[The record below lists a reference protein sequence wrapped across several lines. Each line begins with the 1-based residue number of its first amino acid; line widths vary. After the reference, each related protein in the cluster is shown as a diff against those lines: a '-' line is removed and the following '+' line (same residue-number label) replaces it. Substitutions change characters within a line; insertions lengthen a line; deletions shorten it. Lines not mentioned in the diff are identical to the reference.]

1 MKLPSS
7 LAFFSFFSFL
17 SVQYLICF
25 LLISFGFND
34 DDDYYYYYSDDF
46 YLLFAHP
53 PERRGNFA
61 VGEFHSC
68 CELFIGKES
77 QS

>member
-1 MKLPSS
+1 M
-7 LAFFSFFSFL
+7 
-17 SVQYLICF
+17 QYLICF
-25 LLISFGFND
+25 LISFGFND
-34 DDDYYYYYSDDF
+34 DDDDYYSDDF

-53 PERRGNFA
+53 PERRGSFA
-61 VGEFHSC
+61 VREFHSC